1 MKNTTRF
8 ALGALLSSL
17 CLAAGAQG
25 DGIAKAERVAKI
37 CAACHGAD
45 GNSSDPFFPKL
56 AGQPAFY
63 TQEQL
68 RLFREQKR
76 ADPSAQAYM
85 WGVTALLDDQ
95 MMHDLAEF
103 YAQQRPTSAKV
114 KRPELLAR
122 GQKIYHEGVAAKGVR
137 PCASCHG
144 EAGEGAG
151 PFPRLAGQH
160 AEYTVRQLQEFRTK
174 LRPYAVIMSGFVK
187 GLSNED
193 MSAVAE
199 YLASK

>member
-1 MKNTTRF
+1 MVRMVRIAVGTMF
-8 ALGALLSSL
+8 AALLMTAS
-17 CLAAGAQG
+17 AQAG
-25 DGIAKAERVAKI
+25 DLSKVERVAHL

-45 GNSSDPFFPKL
+45 GNSTDPFFPKL

-76 ADPSAQAYM
+76 ADPSSQAYM
-85 WGVTALLDDQ
+85 WGVSALLDDQ
-95 MMHDLAEF
+95 TMRDLAAF
-103 YAQQRPTSAKV
+103 YEAQKPTPGKV
-114 KRPELLAR
+114 KKPNLLAR
-122 GQKIYHEGVAAKGVR
+122 GKKIYEEGIAAKGVR

-144 EAGEGAG
+144 ENGEGAG
-151 PFPRLAGQH
+151 PFPRLASQH
-160 AEYTVRQLQEFRTK
+160 PEYTLRQLQEFRTK

-187 GLSNED
+187 NMTNED
-193 MSAVAE
+193 LAAVAE